1 MLSAKYFAPRT
12 YTQTQKGVIRSKRC
26 GLPFLSWFLHSSLT
40 WTKHTYSSQQTSILS
55 LHLLHYYIHDTKYL
69 LNQLHL
75 YLLVVT
81 PNHKI
86 FWKYSPLWQNR
97 TGTLLQNTIPQCS
110 HVIFGLFKQIWNVT
124 SNFSLFMLL
133 LTLFRFLSRFGLTA
147 YGEPC
152 TDPCSQKGFPYA
164 WCHKKASHNGTWID
178 RDYCS
183 PGPGLTRY
191 LEPCLT
197 SCQVSLEKV
206 ASQLVWSGFADMIGP
221 KR

>member
-1 MLSAKYFAPRT
+1 MVFRFSAGSYTHHSLEQNTHTPHSKQAFWVCISSIITSMTLSTCSISCTCT
-12 YTQTQKGVIRSKRC
+12 YWWWLQT
-26 GLPFLSWFLHSSLT
+26 
-40 WTKHTYSSQQTSILS
+40 
-55 LHLLHYYIHDTKYL
+55 TKYSE
-69 LNQLHL
+69 NIPPFDKIEQARSYKIQSFNTHTL
-75 YLLVVT
+75 YLAFFQT
-81 PNHKI
+81 KKI
-86 FWKYSPLWQNR
+86 
-97 TGTLLQNTIPQCS
+97 
-110 HVIFGLFKQIWNVT
+110 T
-124 SNFSLFMLL
+124 SNFSVLIFLL
-133 LTLFRFLSRFGLTA
+133 IFFFFFSRFGLTA

-197 SCQVSLEKV
+197 SCQVSLKKV